1 MELFVFDREIYMDEK
16 SAAQE
21 TMRRENRRLAAMSWG
36 SCDEVAAPPKPSRYP
51 ALSKQIIF

>member
-1 MELFVFDREIYMDEK
+1 MYYSEIYTEER

-36 SCDEVAAPPKPSRYP
+36 SCDDVPPPPKPSRYP
-51 ALSKQIIF
+51 VSGS